1 MGSPLFL
8 LRDEP
13 QLFLA
18 FVIAVIVGIT
28 FHEFSHA
35 AVASL
40 QGDQT
45 ARSQGRLTLNPISHL
60 DPLGSIAIIVAGIGW
75 GRPVPVN
82 PSSMR
87 NRRFGGVLVGLAGPA
102 ANFLVALVAAVAFRV
117 VYPAVGTS
125 FDVGFSLNL
134 LNMLVT
140 INVVLGVFNLLP
152 IPPLDGST
160 LLSLVLPPSR
170 QNIVAFLNQYGIF
183 LLLGLLIL
191 APNLLTPIFRAIT
204 QALYGLVATPDAGYH
219 RPAAPNSPVPPFHPH
234 SRVDLSIR
242 LWIDK

>member
-13 QLFLA
+13 QLFVA
-18 FVIAVIVGIT
+18 FVIAVIIGIT

-45 ARSQGRLTLNPISHL
+45 ARAEGRLTLNPVVHL
-60 DPLGSIAIIVAGIGW
+60 DPLGSIALILAGFGW

-82 PSSMR
+82 PGALR
-87 NRRFGGVLVGLAGPA
+87 NRRFGGIMVGLAGPA
-102 ANFLVALVAAVAFRV
+102 ANFVVAVASVIALRIT
-117 VYPAVGTS
+117 YPESGLS
-125 FDVGFSLNL
+125 FDVPFSLRL
-134 LNMLVT
+134 LYTLVAV
-140 INVVLGVFNLLP
+140 NVILGVFNLLP

-160 LLSLVLPPSR
+160 LLSIILPPSQ
-170 QNIVAFLNQYGIF
+170 QNIVRFLEQYGIF

-204 QALYGLVATPDAGYH
+204 EALYGLVGLPIG
-219 RPAAPNSPVPPFHPH
+219 
-234 SRVDLSIR
+234 
-242 LWIDK
+242 

>member
-13 QLFLA
+13 QLFVA
-18 FVIAVIVGIT
+18 FLIAVIIGIT

-60 DPLGSIAIIVAGIGW
+60 DPLGSIALIVAGFGW
-75 GRPVPVN
+75 GRPVPVT
-82 PSSMR
+82 PSRLRSGR
-87 NRRFGGVLVGLAGPA
+87 LGHVLVGLAGPA
-102 ANFLVALVAAVAFRV
+102 ANFVVALVAAVALRIA
-117 VYPAVGTS
+117 YPTAGATL
-125 FDVGFSLNL
+125 DVGFTVTL
-134 LNMLVT
+134 LSMIVT
-140 INVVLGVFNLLP
+140 FNVVLGVFNLLP

-160 LLSLVLPPSR
+160 LLSIALPPSR

-191 APNLLTPIFRAIT
+191 APNLLTPIFQAIT
-204 QALYGLVATPDAGYH
+204 EALYGLVGL
-219 RPAAPNSPVPPFHPH
+219 PV
-234 SRVDLSIR
+234 S
-242 LWIDK
+242 

>member
-8 LRDEP
+8 LRDP
-13 QLFLA
+13 QLFAA
-18 FVIAVIVGIT
+18 FLIAVIIGIT

-60 DPLGSIAIIVAGIGW
+60 DPLGSIALMVAGLGW
-75 GRPVPVN
+75 GRPVPVT
-82 PSSMR
+82 PSRLRSGR
-87 NRRFGGVLVGLAGPA
+87 LGHVLVGLAGPA
-102 ANFLVALVAAVAFRV
+102 ANFVVALVAAVALRIA
-117 VYPAVGTS
+117 YPTAGTT
-125 FDVGFSLNL
+125 FDVGFTVTL
-134 LNMLVT
+134 LSMIVT
-140 INVVLGVFNLLP
+140 INVVLGVLNLLP

-160 LLSLVLPPSR
+160 LLSIALPPSR

-191 APNLLTPIFRAIT
+191 APNLLTPIFQAIT
-204 QALYGLVATPDAGYH
+204 EALYGLVGL
-219 RPAAPNSPVPPFHPH
+219 PVG
-234 SRVDLSIR
+234 
-242 LWIDK
+242 

>member
-13 QLFLA
+13 ELFVA
-18 FVIAVIVGIT
+18 FLVAVVVGIT

-40 QGDQT
+40 LGDQT

-60 DPLGSIAIIVAGIGW
+60 DPLGSIAILVAGIGW
-75 GRPVPVN
+75 GRPVPVT
-82 PSSMR
+82 PSRLR
-87 NRRFGGVLVGLAGPA
+87 NGRLGDVMVSLAGPA
-102 ANFLVALVAAVAFRV
+102 ANFVVALIAVVALRIA
-117 VYPAVGTS
+117 YPTAGAT
-125 FDVGFSLNL
+125 FDVDFSVIL
-134 LNMLVT
+134 LSTIVT

-160 LLSLVLPPSR
+160 LLSIALPPSR
-170 QNIVAFLNQYGIF
+170 QNIVDFLNQYGIF

-204 QALYGLVATPDAGYH
+204 EALYGLVGL
-219 RPAAPNSPVPPFHPH
+219 PVG
-234 SRVDLSIR
+234 
-242 LWIDK
+242 

>member
-13 QLFLA
+13 QMFVAFL
-18 FVIAVIVGIT
+18 IAVIVGIT

-60 DPLGSIAIIVAGIGW
+60 DPLGSIVLILAGIGW
-75 GRPVPVN
+75 GRPVPVT
-82 PSSMR
+82 PSNLR
-87 NRRFGGVLVGLAGPA
+87 NRRFGGIAVGLAGPA
-102 ANFLVALVAAVAFRV
+102 ANFLIALAAVVATRF
-117 VYPAVGTS
+117 VYPVAETA
-125 FDVGFSLNL
+125 FDVPFSLRL
-134 LNMLVT
+134 LYMLVT
-140 INVVLGVFNLLP
+140 VNVILGVFNLLP

-170 QNIVAFLNQYGIF
+170 QGILSFLNQYGIF

-191 APNLLTPIFRAIT
+191 APNLLTPIFSAIT
-204 QALYGLVATPDAGYH
+204 QALYGLVG
-219 RPAAPNSPVPPFHPH
+219 
-234 SRVDLSIR
+234 LSVG
-242 LWIDK
+242 